1 MCTKLETAK
10 ETMNGV
16 IAFVENGNKFQELF
30 KHVRELS
37 LLDMLWDN
45 ISIAMFYKD
54 TENRLVKVNK
64 CFSDICGIKKNELEG
79 KHADELADKEIADK
93 YARNDVDVIKSAKPK
108 LNIIE
113 PLFSYNKKIF
123 RTDKYPVIVDGKV
136 IGVLGVSVELP
147 NNES

>member
-79 KHADELADKEIADK
+79 KHAD
-93 YARNDVDVIKSAKPK
+93 VIKSAKPK

-147 NNES
+147 NNEG